1 MCIKVFRV
9 VYFIP
14 FTHSNTATPTHSH
27 PSILVVVYRHCC
39 DRRIPGKTRA
49 HFLAYNGAHTAWEV
63 LELCN
68 VSTLSHTL
76 ESSFSFYTY
85 FFYFL
90 HSKRRKKTLSNTLTS
105 GKKGNV
111 IFVIPIFFSHFKSS
125 WTLINSSY
133 VECGSGQNIKKF
145 NNSFYNTP

>member
-1 MCIKVFRV
+1 MVKMCIKVFRV

-14 FTHSNTATPTHSH
+14 FTYSHTATQT
-27 PSILVVVYRHCC
+27 SILVVVYRHCC

-49 HFLAYNGAHTAWEV
+49 HFPPYNGAHTAWEV

-85 FFYFL
+85 FFIFCTA
-90 HSKRRKKTLSNTLTS
+90 KGEKKTLSNTLTS

-111 IFVIPIFFSHFKSS
+111 IFVIPIFFSFQIELNSHQFKLRWVWI
-125 WTLINSSY
+125 WTEYKKNLII
-133 VECGSGQNIKKF
+133 VFTIQ
-145 NNSFYNTP
+145 P